1 MPEAKGHVTTTTKTG
16 SVTMRADGKMAEL
29 HDTKR
34 GMVVHHTLSGNR
46 RVEIERPDHSRVVTE
61 RGGRGYVQ
69 GRPYAYRGHEY
80 ARRSYYYHGRYYHAY
95 YGRYAYHGVWVN
107 PYYPTYYYPPAYY
120 TWAYYPW
127 AAPVPYAWGWNTNPW
142 LGYYGAYFMPSLAYA
157 NASLW
162 LTDYIIANSLAAAY
176 ETQVALSNPA
186 PVTPE
191 VKQLIADEVREQV
204 ALESSEAQAVA
215 RNAEP
220 DAAVSSIQQLL
231 NDGKPHVFVAGHDLD
246 VVDAGGAE
254 CAVSE
259 GDALQLSGRVAS
271 DATAA
276 TLAVLA
282 SKGGKECPKG
292 ATVSV
297 TLADLQDMQNHMRET
312 IDQGLQELRAKQGQG
327 GLPAVPAVAK
337 AAPVESPMAAIAPP
351 PPPESDVAAEINQQS
366 QEADKAEKEAG
377 AGATSG
383 PGPSAM
389 ESAYPSA

>member
-1 MPEAKGHVTTTTKTG
+1 VPEAKGHVTTTTKTG

-69 GRPYAYRGHEY
+69 GRPYAYRGHY
-80 ARRSYYYHGRYYHAY
+80 S
-95 YGRYAYHGVWVN
+95 
-107 PYYPTYYYPPAYY
+107 PTYYYPPAYY